1 MQGLLTIEIIGLGWL
16 LVNGRSLVP
25 LPPAMIT
32 AFITLR
38 TSL

>member
-1 MQGLLTIEIIGLGWL
+1 LTIEIMGFGWL

-25 LPPAMIT
+25 FPPAMIT
-32 AFITLR
+32 AFISLR